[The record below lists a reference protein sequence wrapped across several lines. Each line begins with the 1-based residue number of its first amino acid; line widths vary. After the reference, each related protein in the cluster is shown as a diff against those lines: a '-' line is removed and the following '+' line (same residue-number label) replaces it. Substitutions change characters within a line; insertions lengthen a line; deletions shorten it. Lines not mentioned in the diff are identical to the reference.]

1 MAKLFVIAGHGDGDP
16 GACANGYSEA
26 ERVRA
31 LAARIKAF
39 GGDSVMLGDTSKNY
53 YKSNLISKLTIPRDY
68 QIIELHMDSGG
79 AAAHGGHVIVKAG
92 LKPDAYDTALAGF
105 IGSILP
111 GRANLIAG
119 RSDLA
124 NPYRAATKGYSY
136 RLVECGFITNASDL
150 NTFNTRMDEFANGI
164 LAAFGITSS
173 VGGGWQQN
181 STGWWFK
188 NADGNYPHDGWMA
201 IGGAWYYFDEEGY
214 AIHNCWK
221 QINGHW
227 YYFKSGCNM
236 ATGWFKVDGNWFYL
250 NPDNTSEH
258 PIGSMMDGWIYD
270 GRHWYYLNPVSDGTR
285 GAMVHGWQTIN
296 GNKYY
301 FLSESAS
308 GNPEGSMANGWCKI
322 DDEWYYFNTG
332 YNCQPVGSILVNH
345 WLTDGGKKYYL
356 KEDGKM
362 ACEET
367 LEIGGESFSF
377 DKSGVL
383 M

>member
-92 LKPDAYDTALAGF
+92 LKPDVYDTALAGF

-124 NPYRAATKGYSY
+124 NPYRAATRGYSY

-181 STGWWFK
+181 SAGWWFK
-188 NADGNYPHDGWMA
+188 NADGSYPHDGWMA
-201 IGGAWYYFDEEGY
+201 IGGAWYYFDEKGY

-250 NPDNTSEH
+250 SPDNTSEH

-285 GAMVHGWQTIN
+285 GAMMHGWQTIN
-296 GNKYY
+296 SYKYY
-301 FLSESAS
+301 FIPDSNGE
-308 GNPEGSMANGWCKI
+308 NPEGSMAVGWCKI
-322 DDEWYYFNTG
+322 DDNWYYFNKE
-332 YNCQPVGSILVNH
+332 YNCQPVGSILTNH
-345 WLTDGGKKYYL
+345 WVVDGGEKYYL
-356 KEDGKM
+356 KSDGKM
-362 ACEET
+362 AHAET
-367 LEIGGESFSF
+367 LEIDGATYVFAEDGR
-377 DKSGVL
+377 L
-383 M
+383 R

>member
-1 MAKLFVIAGHGDGDP
+1 M
-16 GACANGYSEA
+16 
-26 ERVRA
+26 
-31 LAARIKAF
+31 
-39 GGDSVMLGDTSKNY
+39 
-53 YKSNLISKLTIPRDY
+53 
-68 QIIELHMDSGG
+68 
-79 AAAHGGHVIVKAG
+79 IVKAG

-181 STGWWFK
+181 SAGWWFK

-201 IGGAWYYFDEEGY
+201 SGGAWYYFDEKGY

-250 NPDNTSEH
+250 SPDNTSEH

-270 GRHWYYLNPVSDGTR
+270 GRH
-285 GAMVHGWQTIN
+285 
-296 GNKYY
+296 
-301 FLSESAS
+301 
-308 GNPEGSMANGWCKI
+308 
-322 DDEWYYFNTG
+322 
-332 YNCQPVGSILVNH
+332 
-345 WLTDGGKKYYL
+345 
-356 KEDGKM
+356 
-362 ACEET
+362 
-367 LEIGGESFSF
+367 
-377 DKSGVL
+377 
-383 M
+383 